1 MGTGEI
7 VGITSGAFVAVLV
20 VLAAL
25 IGLCVCAKRKKFT
38 SKYKPSK
45 TDRHRVGKGEQ

>member
-1 MGTGEI
+1 M
-7 VGITSGAFVAVLV
+7 GITLGAFVAVLV

-25 IGLCVCAKRKKFT
+25 IGLCVCTKRKKFT